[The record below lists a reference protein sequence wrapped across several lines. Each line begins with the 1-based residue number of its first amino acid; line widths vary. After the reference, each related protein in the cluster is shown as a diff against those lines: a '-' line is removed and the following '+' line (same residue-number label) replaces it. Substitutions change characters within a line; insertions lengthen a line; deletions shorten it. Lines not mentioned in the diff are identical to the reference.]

1 MVTLLRAVATSR
13 TFLASRAFAACS
25 LALACALSAGA
36 QTPPPSLDP
45 AAQAA
50 ERLQREEQ
58 DRRREEL
65 RRAAELTRPAPGAD
79 AAAAMPAVVAPR
91 GTVRRQIMR
100 LTINGGDHLPAGFR
114 AALTARFTNR
124 SVGVEELQQLLTE
137 ITRYYLQRGL
147 VTSRVYVPDQDLAA
161 GELILRVVEGRLE
174 RLDDAGLAGNIFPGK
189 AGEPLNLRDLEQGI
203 DNLNRLPSHH
213 AVLDMLPGSA
223 PGDTIV
229 AIRDT
234 RTRLWRLALSADNT
248 GSDSTGRDQASATL
262 SVDDLLGFGEGASL
276 THRRAVPYQSGRRA
290 SESTSGSVS
299 MPWGWQMFTLGGSA
313 SSYAL
318 LFSAPSGLDLPFA
331 GTSRSAY
338 LRTDRVV
345 YRSQSSRVSLYA
357 NLAWKSSRNRLLGSL
372 ISVSSRDAA
381 ALDFGATG
389 SRPLFGGLA
398 TLDLSVSRG
407 LAIFGASSD
416 PHGLPAYAPHG
427 EFTAFKLSGNW
438 SRSFVLGG
446 LSFTYATALNAQS
459 APHVLYGADQLTVGG
474 LYAVRGFDRTSLA
487 GDRGYVWRND
497 LSLSLPLGRDPSGA
511 ARATLRPYL
520 GLDQGYAWSN
530 ITGLP
535 GFTPA
540 EGSLIG
546 GAVGLGLGAGRFSAD
561 VSYAK
566 SLDHPSSLT
575 REDGRL
581 YVRFNASF

>member
-1 MVTLLRAVATSR
+1 MISYASSQTAPRTVLGSR
-13 TFLASRAFAACS
+13 VFAACC
-25 LALACALSAGA
+25 LALACALTASA

-58 DRRREEL
+58 DRQREQL
-65 RRAAELTRPAPGAD
+65 RRATEAARPALGVD
-79 AAAAMPAVVAPR
+79 AAAAMPAVAAPR
-91 GTVRRQIMR
+91 DTVRREITR
-100 LTINGGDHLPAGFR
+100 LTINGGDHLTASFR
-114 AALTARFTNR
+114 AALAARFTNC
-124 SVGVEELQQLLTE
+124 SMGVQELEQLLTE
-137 ITRYYLQRGL
+137 ITRHYILRGF
-147 VTSRVYVPDQDLAA
+147 VTSRVYVPDQDLAS

-174 RLDDAGLAGNIFPGK
+174 RLEPAGLAGNIFPVHP
-189 AGEPLNLRDLEQGI
+189 GEPLNLRDLEQGI
-203 DNLNRLPSHH
+203 DNLNRLASHH
-213 AVLDMLPGSA
+213 AVLDMLPGTA

-234 RTRLWRLALSADNT
+234 RTRPWRLALSADNT
-248 GSDSTGRDQASATL
+248 GSEGTGRDQASATL

-276 THRRAVPYQSGRRA
+276 THRRAVPYQAGRRA
-290 SESTSGSVS
+290 SESTSGSLSV
-299 MPWGWQMFTLGGSA
+299 PWGWQMLTLGGSA

-318 LFSAPSGLDLPFA
+318 LFAAPSGLDLPFN

-345 YRSQSSRVSLYA
+345 YRSQSARVSLYS

-381 ALDFGATG
+381 AFDLGATG

-398 TLDLSVSRG
+398 SLDLSISRG

-416 PHGLPAYAPHG
+416 PRGLPAYAPHG

-438 SRSFVLGG
+438 SRSFALGG
-446 LSFTYATALNAQS
+446 LDFTYTSALNAQS
-459 APHVLYGADQLTVGG
+459 APNVLYGADQLTVGG

-497 LSLSLPLGRDPSGA
+497 LSLSLPLSRGPSGA
-511 ARATLRPYL
+511 ARVTLRPYL

-546 GAVGLGLGAGRFSAD
+546 GAVGLGLSAGRFSAD
-561 VSYAK
+561 VSGAK

-575 REDGRL
+575 RENGRF
-581 YVRFNASF
+581 YVRFNVSF